1 MEVTFENFVLGC
13 MLSASIREID
23 KIVALAIALD
33 EIVEMCERKGVEN
46 EDPKNYQIEGFMIEQ
61 TK

>member
-1 MEVTFENFVLGC
+1 MMEVTFENFVLGC

-46 EDPKNYQIEGFMIEQ
+46 EDPKNYQI
-61 TK
+61 